1 MIELKVYITARVMN
15 FTGTDEDWGDPGWK
29 FHGVNDKMR
38 YEVSLFKPDEDSEDI
53 TVAEHVIDIPDASME
68 AVTLKQVDALNHM
81 VVKSKVDYEN
91 EVAYLKGKINDL
103 LALPAPT

>member
-1 MIELKVYITARVMN
+1 MIQLKVYITARVMN
-15 FTGTDEDWGDPGWK
+15 YPGEDETWGDPWWK

-53 TVAEHVIDIPDASME
+53 LVTEYVMDIPDADME
-68 AVTLKQVDALNHM
+68 DITLKQIDALNA
-81 VVKSKVDYEN
+81 KVDKSDIAHNN

-103 LALPAPT
+103 LALPAPE